1 MRPLD
6 LRMPSRTLSQ
16 VSFSHRRRR
25 QIRPEIRHKPL
36 LRFLLPL
43 FSLLLRL
50 PSLFLC
56 GIFLRYPGCI
66 AITFGHQLLFA
77 NAHKVCKL
85 DGRIGR

>member
-6 LRMPSRTLSQ
+6 LRMPSRKWNR

-25 QIRPEIRHKPL
+25 QIRPEIRHKL
-36 LRFLLPL
+36 LLHFLLPP
-43 FSLLLRL
+43 FSSLLRL

-56 GIFLRYPGCI
+56 GIFLLYPGCT
-66 AITFGHQLLFA
+66 AIVSGRRLPFA
-77 NAHKVCKL
+77 NSHKVCKL